1 MLRSYSF
8 VGVLFAAFA
17 ANRLAIHS
25 QDNHFVYLADAFLK
39 GQTGLV
45 RRPHHGNDWASY
57 QIVEL
62 KGDSAQQY
70 GDQVSGYFHPPQ
82 RQTQS
87 ISDTRE
93 CADRSSEKDRGK
105 QTTKHFVSF
114 PPGPAVLL
122 MPFVAAVGYGANDV
136 VFTVGMAA

>member
-1 MLRSYSF
+1 MMKVSGKHVALIF
-8 VGVLFAAFA
+8 VCGCAIYAAFA

-70 GDQVSGYFHPPQ
+70 GDQVSGYF
-82 RQTQS
+82 
-87 ISDTRE
+87 TRRKGKPNQFRTLE
-93 CADRSSEKDRGK
+93 NALIEVRKRSW
-105 QTTKHFVSF
+105 
-114 PPGPAVLL
+114 
-122 MPFVAAVGYGANDV
+122 
-136 VFTVGMAA
+136 